1 MRVKYDRKELKNI
14 NSQIII
20 MGIIFV
26 LSVFLG
32 SFLNK
37 MWPSYSQNAINDL
50 NLTIEYYSQ
59 DVSLISNVFI
69 NLKVDFIYLIAMSI
83 LSVVVIL
90 FPFSILL
97 FIIKGV
103 SIGYTMNSM
112 ILSLKLM
119 SFKMVFLTISK
130 NIIII
135 PGMIIIIIVTI
146 KYFRE
151 VKVQFDKKRKAN
163 ILFLSKRYL
172 INTLLISLVIVI
184 SQALINFCFM
194 GLLKLFN

>member
-151 VKVQFDKKRKAN
+151 MKVQFDKKRKAN